1 MKPCHL
7 AWLGAHPHRHETW
20 LADKFKDGDDIH
32 HLNRDHDNTDPAILV
47 LIEHTDHMM
56 LHGGRTMARL
66 KGRPQKKKSAE
77 EPTEALARR
86 NRRKL
91 YKKIAGR
98 WKLAA

>member
-1 MKPCHL
+1 M
-7 AWLGAHPHRHETW
+7 AF
-20 LADKFKDGDDIH
+20 DKFKDGDDIH
-32 HLNRDHDNTDPAILV
+32 HLNRDHDNNDPANLV

-77 EPTEALARR
+77 ALARR

-98 WKLAA
+98 WKPAA